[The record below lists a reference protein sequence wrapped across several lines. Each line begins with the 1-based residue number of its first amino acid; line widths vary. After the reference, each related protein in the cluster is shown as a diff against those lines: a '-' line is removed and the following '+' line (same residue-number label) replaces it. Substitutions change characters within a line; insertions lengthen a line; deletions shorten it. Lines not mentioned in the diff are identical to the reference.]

1 MRIRKRKVPLPL
13 SLLSPVPLSDPYLFS
28 RSPVQNTTHDNNTT
42 TTTTLSSSSSPLML
56 SSSDHLSTTKRSAA
70 DPRRSGPLVDNDSTS
85 KLASAT
91 NTTVDATGFE
101 VVDNSGL
108 QINNNEDN
116 ISNASIRSATE
127 INDDSG
133 RSLSLSNNED
143 QVVGRWCDGDKAIPL
158 KKRRGIGFDTFVESS
173 IFDGMEN
180 DMTTTTI
187 TTTTSMK
194 LDNTGSEEEKQIV
207 EGNNDKVAAAAASVA
222 AVSAKKGNAKRGNT
236 IMEGS
241 RCSRVNGRGW
251 RCCQPT
257 LVGYSLCEHHLGKG
271 RLRSMTSNTSAKS
284 RSSKKKSNSTNGTK
298 FALGRVEEVEAVE
311 DNSEKKLERMS
322 SFGNNKRVK
331 LGVVKARSLSSLLGQ
346 TNSMNI
352 VADHADI
359 QQHEKISSLD
369 YQ

>member
-1 MRIRKRKVPLPL
+1 
-13 SLLSPVPLSDPYLFS
+13 
-28 RSPVQNTTHDNNTT
+28 
-42 TTTTLSSSSSPLML
+42 ML

-116 ISNASIRSATE
+116 I
-127 INDDSG
+127 
-133 RSLSLSNNED
+133 
-143 QVVGRWCDGDKAIPL
+143 
-158 KKRRGIGFDTFVESS
+158 
-173 IFDGMEN
+173 
-180 DMTTTTI
+180 
-187 TTTTSMK
+187 
-194 LDNTGSEEEKQIV
+194 
-207 EGNNDKVAAAAASVA
+207 
-222 AVSAKKGNAKRGNT
+222 
-236 IMEGS
+236 
-241 RCSRVNGRGW
+241 SRVNGRGW

>member
-13 SLLSPVPLSDPYLFS
+13 SLLSPVSLSDPHLFS
-28 RSPVQNTTHDNNTT
+28 RSPVQTTHDNNS
-42 TTTTLSSSSSPLML
+42 TTTLSSSSFSPLMPT
-56 SSSDHLSTTKRSAA
+56 SSDYFSTTKRSAS
-70 DPRRSGPLVDNDSTS
+70 DPRRGGPLVDNDNTS
-85 KLASAT
+85 KLPTAT

-101 VVDNSGL
+101 AVDNNGL

-116 ISNASIRSATE
+116 ISIASMRGATE
-127 INDDSG
+127 NNDDSG

-143 QVVGRWCDGDKAIPL
+143 QVLGRWCDGDKAIPL
-158 KKRRGIGFDTFVESS
+158 KKRRGIGFNTFVENS
-173 IFDGMEN
+173 IFDGKE
-180 DMTTTTI
+180 DTTTPP
-187 TTTTSMK
+187 TTMTMIMK
-194 LDNTGSEEEKQIV
+194 WSKTDVEDEKQI
-207 EGNNDKVAAAAASVA
+207 EKGNNDEVVAAAA

-298 FALGRVEEVEAVE
+298 FALGQVEESEAV
-311 DNSEKKLERMS
+311 DNSSQKKLERMS
-322 SFGNNKRVK
+322 SFGKSKRVK

-352 VADHADI
+352 VADHANI